1 MKNKS
6 KETKPTLADIMSL
19 LHSDKNSMLL
29 VQEQI
34 EQPHKI
40 EHSETGPGTST
51 YVNMGLQ
58 INEKSCKLFR
68 RWFVGNELNLRRK
81 NRVECPMST
90 IFRLNSRLIKD
101 LHLKSR

>member
-1 MKNKS
+1 
-6 KETKPTLADIMSL
+6 MSL

-40 EHSETGPGTST
+40 EHSADPGTSI
-51 YVNMGLQ
+51 YVNMELQ
-58 INEKSCKLFR
+58 IDEKSCKLFR
-68 RWFVGNELNLRRK
+68 RWFGENELNLRRK

-90 IFRLNSRLIKD
+90 VFRVNSRLIED
-101 LHLKSR
+101 LHLKNR

>member
-6 KETKPTLADIMSL
+6 KERKPTLADSMSL

-29 VQEQI
+29 VQEQT

-40 EHSETGPGTST
+40 EADPGTSI

-68 RWFVGNELNLRRK
+68 RWFWENELNL
-81 NRVECPMST
+81 
-90 IFRLNSRLIKD
+90 
-101 LHLKSR
+101 